1 MLKALEINDI
11 EREYVKLHPTSQKL
25 YERALKVFARGVTH
39 DARYMKPFPLYCV
52 RAKGSKKWDVDGNE
66 YIDYWTG
73 HGALLFG
80 HLHPRITEAVLEQAQ
95 KGTHYGAS
103 QELEIEWAEK
113 IIRLV
118 PSARDGLVE
127 FTSSGTEGT
136 LMALRMAR
144 AYTGKKKIIRFAGH
158 FHGWDDYV
166 IVGYSPPFDKAG
178 RAGIP
183 EETTQNTIVAPP
195 NNIEAVERAIGG
207 GDVAGVILEP
217 EGGAMGLIPS
227 DRGFLKELREV
238 TQENGVALIFDEVVT
253 GFRDAPGGTQELYG
267 VIPDMTVLG
276 KIVAGGYPGGAVTG
290 KREYLELL
298 EFRDAEWNAL
308 KKIPH
313 PGTYNANPQCA
324 AAGNACLGVI
334 LKEKERIYPYV
345 NSLGEALKKGFNDV
359 LQDQGLKGIARGET
373 SIIILTLGATQED
386 FAISTFEATA
396 KIKELQGH
404 PAHGLLGKAMI
415 NRGIHL
421 MSSRTILSTA
431 HTKEE
436 AQETINAFDKS
447 LQEMK
452 RLGLLRDFE

>member
-1 MLKALEINDI
+1 MSKAPETNEI
-11 EREYVKLHPTSQKL
+11 EGKYVKLHPTSQRL

-39 DARYMKPFPLYCV
+39 DSRYMKPFPLYCV

-66 YIDYWTG
+66 YIDYWMG
-73 HGALLFG
+73 HGALLLG
-80 HLHPRITEAVLEQAQ
+80 HMHPVITKAVLEQAQ

-113 IIRLV
+113 IIRLI
-118 PSARDGLVE
+118 PSAKGGLVE

-144 AYTGKKKIIRFAGH
+144 AYTGRKKVIKFAGH
-158 FHGWDDYV
+158 FHGWHDYLM
-166 IVGYSPPFDKAG
+166 VGYNPPFDKSS

-183 EETTQNTIVAPP
+183 EETAQNTIVAPP
-195 NNIEAVERAIGG
+195 NNIEAVERAIEGE
-207 GDVAGVILEP
+207 DAAGVILEP
-217 EGGAMGLIPS
+217 GGGAMGLIPS
-227 DRGFLKELREV
+227 NKEFLKKLRKI
-238 TQENGVALIFDEVVT
+238 TKENGVALIFDEVVT

-267 VIPDMTVLG
+267 VIPDITVLG

-324 AAGNACLGVI
+324 AAGNACLKVI
-334 LKEKERIYPYV
+334 LKEKENVYPYV
-345 NSLGEALKKGFNDV
+345 NSLGKMLKKGFNDV
-359 LQDQGLKGIARGET
+359 LQDRGLRGMALGET
-373 SIIILTLGATQED
+373 SIITLTLEASQED
-386 FAISTFEATA
+386 FGISTFEAAA

-404 PAHGLLGKAMI
+404 PVHDLLNKAMI

-421 MSSRTILSTA
+421 MSSRAILSTA
-431 HTKEE
+431 LTKEE
-436 AQETINAFDKS
+436 VQKTIDAFDKS